1 LKVEKNKMINKK
13 IKNIIIWLVNFIL
26 LFISIII
33 GMAIIC
39 SAVYFPLK
47 WLNWNGTC
55 SITICIGVLYII
67 IMIIKLIAEAM
78 E

>member
-47 WLNWNGTC
+47 WLNWSGTY

-67 IMIIKLIAEAM
+67 IMIIKLIAEAI

>member
-1 LKVEKNKMINKK
+1 MINEK
-13 IKNIIIWLVNFIL
+13 IKDIIIWIVNFIL

-33 GMAIIC
+33 GMAIVC

-47 WLNWNGTC
+47 WLNWSGTYAV
-55 SITICIGVLYII
+55 TICTGVLYII
-67 IMIIKLIAEAM
+67 IIIIKLVEEAT